1 MTDDLTDL
9 EELRRIIADD
19 ILDHIL
25 NPLGCKCGR
34 DSHDP
39 PDSGD
44 YGIREFV
51 QQRNAADLPIPTSI
65 TYNIQAGGGVPTLTM
80 ISTRSARAD
89 LRFVWA
95 KNQSVLKFG
104 PKLTSR
110 TPID

>member
-80 ISTRSARAD
+80 ISDPICARRSP
-89 LRFVWA
+89 VCVG
-95 KNQSVLKFG
+95 NQSVLKFG